1 MWKFLTDG
9 KRHEWWM
16 VLFLK
21 CLNDPLGSVYCLD
34 SHLVTESFLETRQE
48 DLGLWENNYCLFFSC
63 WFPVE
68 LCLEPCN
75 VLCAAG
81 VTMSV
86 NFVFFFSLGINAA
99 HVLESAKFCLNEE
112 VFLLYVMM
120 SNVRT
125 SKVLDIHLIVRM
137 STKIFAWMGDM
148 KDSIKCKY
156 VMSYKI
162 NILPLLIWVC

>member
-1 MWKFLTDG
+1 
-9 KRHEWWM
+9 M

-21 CLNDPLGSVYCLD
+21 FLNDPFGSVYSLD
-34 SHLVTESFLETRQE
+34 SHLLTELFLETSQE

-68 LCLEPCN
+68 LCLESCN
-75 VLCAAG
+75 VICAAV

-86 NFVFFFSLGINAA
+86 NFVSLFFSLGINAA

-112 VFLLYVMM
+112 VFLLFVMM
-120 SNVRT
+120 SNIRA
-125 SKVLDIHLIVRM
+125 SKVLDIHFIVRM
-137 STKIFAWMGDM
+137 STKMFAWMDDM
-148 KDSIKCKY
+148 KDATKCKY